1 MVKAEVKAANRWDA
15 DLALL
20 VAAAKEAGAA
30 AMTYF
35 RKDPEVTWK
44 NGGRSPVTEADF
56 AANRVLADRLR
67 PARAGYGWLSEES
80 DDDPVRLTQETLFVI
95 DPIDGTRGFIDGASN
110 WVVSAAIVHAGRQ
123 VAGVLYAPV
132 RDEVYTAVAGGT
144 AHKNG
149 VALSI
154 ADPRAEGPLRIS
166 GGKDMMKRFDPDF
179 ALGLERTAHVPSL
192 AYRIAMIA
200 DGRID
205 ATLVKPHAHDWD
217 IAAAELILECAGGRL
232 CDCDEAPVIYNRAD
246 VSHGFLMGA
255 GNAVMPGLLRHFSPV
270 GDS

>member
-1 MVKAEVKAANRWDA
+1 MAKAEVKAGTRWDA

-20 VAAAKEAGAA
+20 VSAARDAGAA

-56 AANRVLADRLR
+56 AANRVLADCLR
-67 PARAGYGWLSEES
+67 PARPAYGWLSEES

-95 DPIDGTRGFIDGASN
+95 DPIDGTRGFIDGSAD
-110 WVVSAAIVHAGRQ
+110 WVVSAAVVHAGRP

-132 RDEVYTAVAGGT
+132 RDEVFTAVQGGP

-149 VALSI
+149 VPLAI
-154 ADPRAEGPLRIS
+154 ADPRRDAPLRIS
-166 GGKDMMKRFDPDF
+166 AGKDMLKRLDPAF
-179 ALGLERTAHVPSL
+179 AAGVERTAHVPSL

-232 CDCDEAPVIYNRAD
+232 CDCEEMPVIYNRPD
-246 VSHGFLMGA
+246 VSHGFLVGA

>member
-1 MVKAEVKAANRWDA
+1 MAKAEVKAGTRWDS
-15 DLALL
+15 DLELL
-20 VAAAKEAGAA
+20 VSAARKAGAA

-56 AANRVLADRLR
+56 AANHVLADCLR
-67 PARAGYGWLSEES
+67 PAREGYGWLSEES

-110 WVVSAAIVHAGRQ
+110 WVVSAAVVHAGRP

-132 RDEVYTAVAGGT
+132 RDEVYTAVAGGS
-144 AHKNG
+144 AFKNG
-149 VALSI
+149 EPLVI
-154 ADPRAEGPLRIS
+154 ADPRAAGPLRIS
-166 GGKDMMKRFDPDF
+166 GGKDLMTRFEPEF
-179 ALGLERTAHVPSL
+179 AAGIARAPHVPSL

-205 ATLVKPHAHDWD
+205 ATLVKPNAHDWD

-232 CDCDEAPVIYNRAD
+232 CDCDETPVIYNRAD
-246 VSHGFLMGA
+246 VSHGFLIGA
-255 GNAVMPGLLRHFSPV
+255 ANAVMPGLLRHFSPA